1 MIYKRPGTT
10 GRPALKAGRPPYT
23 TKERQPAMIYV
34 IECGAEFEVTGD
46 KKKGALAAAALYAAS
61 GVAHVRLRAPG

>member
-1 MIYKRPGTT
+1 MELRKGALSDLQEAWDDWPPRLKR
-10 GRPALKAGRPPYT
+10 GRPPYT

-46 KKKGALAAAALYAAS
+46 KKKGLAAAAL
-61 GVAHVRLRAPG
+61 